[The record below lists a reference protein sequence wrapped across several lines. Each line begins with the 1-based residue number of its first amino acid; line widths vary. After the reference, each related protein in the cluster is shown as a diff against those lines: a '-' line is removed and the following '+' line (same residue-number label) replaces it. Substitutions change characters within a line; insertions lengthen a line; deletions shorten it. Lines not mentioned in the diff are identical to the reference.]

1 MTAQTQPVPSP
12 QPASNRPRL
21 TQVLARYGVLLVLLL
36 MIAALSILSPI
47 IRGDQTFLTA
57 SNLSNVLLQASVNMI
72 VAVGMTYVI
81 TSGGIDL
88 SVGSML
94 ALGAVLA
101 ALFMRDFT
109 PAFAPIARQLGLDEV
124 TTGRL
129 IAIGG
134 LLVAV
139 IICALCGLVNGLLIA
154 LLNLP
159 PFIATLGTLGM
170 FRGLAMIVTNG
181 RPVIGFGRDYL
192 QMFSYRAPTPFL
204 EPVIVNI
211 PIQIVIALVV
221 AAIFAFVLNRT
232 RLGKYTIAIGGN
244 EETTRL
250 AGIPVRS
257 YKIRIYVLSGL
268 LTGIASALLLARL
281 GSGDPT
287 YGQSDELDAIAAT
300 VMGGTSLTG
309 GEGTIAG
316 TVVGALIIS
325 LVRNGLNL
333 FNVQSYWQSFVIGAV
348 IVLAVLIDRWRKRQT
363 RRQ

>member
-1 MTAQTQPVPSP
+1 MSTQARFT
-12 QPASNRPRL
+12 PASSTNRIA
-21 TQVLARYGVLLVLLL
+21 QFAARYGVLFVLIL
-36 MIAALSILSPI
+36 MITALSILSPI
-47 IRGDQTFLTA
+47 IRGDQAFLTA

-72 VAVGMTYVI
+72 VAVGMTFVI

-101 ALFMRDFT
+101 SMFMRDFT
-109 PAFAPIARQLGLDEV
+109 PVFAPTARQLGLEEI
-124 TTGRL
+124 TAARM
-129 IAIGG
+129 IAVGG

-139 IICALCGLVNGLLIA
+139 LVCSLCGLFNGILIA
-154 LLNLP
+154 LLKLP

-204 EPVIVNI
+204 EPFLVNI
-211 PIQIVIALVV
+211 PVQIIIALLV
-221 AAIFAFVLNRT
+221 AAVFSFVLNRT

-250 AGIPVRS
+250 AGIPVNG
-257 YKIRIYVLSGL
+257 YKIRIYILSGL
-268 LTGIASALLLARL
+268 LTGVASALLLARL
-281 GSGDPT
+281 GSGDPN

-309 GEGTIAG
+309 GEGTVFG

-348 IVLAVLIDRWRKRQT
+348 IVIAVLIDRWRKRQT